1 MVFQDLLA
9 RHFLISQWFPR
20 HHRPILTRILMEQLY
35 CYLRLEHRHDAY
47 AKEKKRISATG
58 HTCISERSIEL
69 VPCFGRLD
77 GRRASSTGETGRR
90 LICDA
95 FGGCSSGMAAM
106 WPLGGASLCSLPAED
121 PDSGIETELSSL
133 DLDEPARRPPSTL
146 HALSLFTFI
155 CHHHVPQATNSTDT
169 SQ

>member
-1 MVFQDLLA
+1 MHMQ
-9 RHFLISQWFPR
+9 
-20 HHRPILTRILMEQLY
+20 
-35 CYLRLEHRHDAY
+35 
-47 AKEKKRISATG
+47 KKKRISATG

-146 HALSLFTFI
+146 HAKGSLGSSIDMLKNIPADTRVMSLFVVDSI
-155 CHHHVPQATNSTDT
+155 NI
-169 SQ
+169 